1 MSKLYAKIDI
11 NGIFYTKN
19 DCEKILSDKKFILEI
34 QKSGS
39 FFSYS
44 EFERPVWILKESIV
58 KGYGVKK
65 KKNIYRILNS
75 MEIDLD

>member
-1 MSKLYAKIDI
+1 MTKQYAKIDI

-19 DCEKILSDKKFILEI
+19 DCEKILSNKKFILEI

-39 FFSYS
+39 FVSYS

-58 KGYGVKK
+58 KGYGVTYKK
-65 KKNIYRILNS
+65 KIYRIINA
-75 MEIDLD
+75 MDIGLD